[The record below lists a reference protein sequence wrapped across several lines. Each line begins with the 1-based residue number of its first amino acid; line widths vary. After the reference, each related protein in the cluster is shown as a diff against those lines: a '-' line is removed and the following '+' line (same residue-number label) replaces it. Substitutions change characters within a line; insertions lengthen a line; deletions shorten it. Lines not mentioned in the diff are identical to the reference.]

1 LSCAGSRHRADIP
14 IQFPHF
20 LRYAGYALGLD
31 HTDGEAAQAADV
43 LGAVA
48 LAGLY
53 PSSGTAERLYSF
65 VRVRVV
71 TTGASN
77 QVRERKSK

>member
-1 LSCAGSRHRADIP
+1 
-14 IQFPHF
+14 
-20 LRYAGYALGLD
+20 
-31 HTDGEAAQAADV
+31 
-43 LGAVA
+43 VA

-53 PSSGTAERLYSF
+53 PLSGTVQRLYSF
-65 VRVRVV
+65 VKLRVV